1 MNNRKRL
8 IARVYRQNHTLSTR
22 HRFERKGIAF
32 RDGFSEAI
40 REAAESL
47 RKFGLAAMEASRAFD
62 WIGKGINVPAK
73 PPKED
78 E

>member
-1 MNNRKRL
+1 MNNRKRM
-8 IARVYRQNHTLSTR
+8 IARVFRQNPTLSTR
-22 HRFERKGIAF
+22 HRFERTGIAF

-47 RKFGLAAMEASRAFD
+47 RNLGLTAMEAARAFD
-62 WIGKGINVPAK
+62 WSGMGINVPS
-73 PPKED
+73 KE